1 MATDV
6 EMQGIEFQIV
16 NDSEDAIKG
25 IDELAKSLAELK
37 KNIGNSGTKLEALA
51 KGIRA
56 TGDAIKKEKLS
67 ALSSSLKTI
76 ANGLMPLSGIKLT
89 GVTSFL
95 KQMNT
100 VSAENLEKIAA
111 IDFSN
116 LKEAAENAGAVLGVS
131 KERISKAT
139 ANSTPVGQS
148 DELDTSVRNAERFG
162 ESLND
167 AKEKYKETANAAKD
181 FKNVDEFVGKKSEI
195 DILNMKLDELKVKL
209 KNLLEAKGEDAP
221 GVANLVE
228 QIRKLQE
235 QIDETG
241 NSSKKAGGKNR
252 EFLQSLIR
260 IAKYRAI
267 RTVLHGISTAL
278 RDGIQDLARYSA
290 AMNSS
295 DAAQANKTLSVYSS
309 TLMQVKNSIA
319 AAAAP
324 LLNFLLP
331 AFQSLSNAVINTTN
345 HLNMLFS
352 MINGQSTYTKATYN
366 VVDYAKNLDS
376 ATSSA
381 NKLKNAVAG
390 FDELNIL
397 PDNKQDAAATNP
409 AGIKYEDMFS
419 EEKLTTGA
427 SGLAQWI
434 DGLTAIEGLIISIT
448 SYLTA
453 KKLVSAI
460 PNIWA
465 KIKSLGINKSLNTTY
480 TTGQKIASVA
490 GAAVAGIGEF
500 VTVKS
505 AVEDIASGTGN
516 IWTNLGEI
524 VVSAGIAAAAMYSAF
539 GPAGLAIAAITVLV
553 GALEGVVEAENE
565 MVAKLS
571 DKAFFEGTGANLDQ
585 LGRAFE
591 QLAIKIKQPFESV
604 SQAAQEVSKSKK
616 YVAETATSIGRIL
629 KAFQEGYEPTKAEV
643 DKLKTLFSEL
653 SQTAKD
659 TMDKTY
665 DYLFDSITGALSGAL
680 EEAGKSSAEVLA
692 VLQKIRGEAKTEI
705 DSLNKQF
712 ESLSAKYDTGELSDK
727 QFAEQAQPIL
737 DRIAELSGVRT
748 EISVEGTFD
757 ALLRDAGNLNLMDE
771 SELTAFFDNVS
782 QTAKDARSTVND
794 EVDGMIQ
801 AFKDYAN
808 TARALGREDFAKYLE
823 TNGVSA
829 AETTRANALGSLD
842 DQLAALFDAM
852 QADALLK
859 AVDYETEL
867 KERYADMGAW
877 RQFLLSRKGII
888 GENGYISKYLPEYGD
903 NDLKPLA
910 EKIASAAKAAGSD
923 YSAWVVDAFEDSL
936 EQVFSFYI
944 RDDIAFDHIRNYADL
959 EDVIED
965 IIEEMFNRRSWTHFG
980 GTLRAGG
987 GFPDVGEMFIAR
999 EAGPEMV
1006 GTIGGHTAV
1015 ANNDQI
1021 VEAVSA
1027 GVYQAVLS
1035 AMSAGDSRS
1044 GGQTRVVATTVD
1056 GKVLFETLVSEA
1068 RSDTVRT
1075 GYNRLLE
1082 V

>member
-181 FKNVDEFVGKKSEI
+181 FNNVDEFVGKKSEI

-524 VVSAGIAAAAMYSAF
+524 VVSAGVAAAAMYSAF
-539 GPAGLAIAAITVLV
+539 GPFGIAVAAVTGLSAALIGAVNAQKALQKEMLWTEVYDENAVAIGEVKD
-553 GALEGVVEAENE
+553 ALTSYFNA
-565 MVAKLS
+565 MDFDKLQNWIS
-571 DKAFFEGTGANLDQ
+571 
-585 LGRAFE
+585 
-591 QLAIKIKQPFESV
+591 KIKESQSAYNDASSAYDKLWKSVADKEKWDTDDIDSLSQAINDLAAAAKALNEAKFESLM
-604 SQAAQEVSKSKK
+604 KSIKS
-616 YVAETATSIGRIL
+616 SIELNITPELSEKLGGL
-629 KAFQEGYEPTKAEV
+629 V
-643 DKLKTLFSEL
+643 DKLEQAQGLLDSQISGLKKEYQDILDQISEQGGTPTEEQKSKL
-653 SQTAKD
+653 SQLRNEISSFTLNDNASAKRWE
-659 TMDKTY
+659 
-665 DYLFDSITGALSGAL
+665 IEL
-680 EEAGKSSAEVLA
+680 EEARQSGINAGTDKDKILANVEDLASDRDTYLSDLKEKYANDLNTLQQLIKLDQDKFNGALGFSSEDLDTLKNAYQLQIDEVNGKYNEVIQEIIQNLEDNIKTEESDTFGDKLLGLFGQDTSKNIA
-692 VLQKIRGEAKTEI
+692 DIEFSNELRETIEELKKLLSQNASRAKT
-705 DSLNKQF
+705 
-712 ESLSAKYDTGELSDK
+712 
-727 QFAEQAQPIL
+727 
-737 DRIAELSGVRT
+737 
-748 EISVEGTFD
+748 
-757 ALLRDAGNLNLMDE
+757 
-771 SELTAFFDNVS
+771 
-782 QTAKDARSTVND
+782 
-794 EVDGMIQ
+794 
-801 AFKDYAN
+801 
-808 TARALGREDFAKYLE
+808 
-823 TNGVSA
+823 
-829 AETTRANALGSLD
+829 
-842 DQLAALFDAM
+842 
-852 QADALLK
+852 
-859 AVDYETEL
+859 
-867 KERYADMGAW
+867 
-877 RQFLLSRKGII
+877 
-888 GENGYISKYLPEYGD
+888 
-903 NDLKPLA
+903 
-910 EKIASAAKAAGSD
+910 
-923 YSAWVVDAFEDSL
+923 
-936 EQVFSFYI
+936 
-944 RDDIAFDHIRNYADL
+944 
-959 EDVIED
+959 
-965 IIEEMFNRRSWTHFG
+965 
-980 GTLRAGG
+980 TLRAGG